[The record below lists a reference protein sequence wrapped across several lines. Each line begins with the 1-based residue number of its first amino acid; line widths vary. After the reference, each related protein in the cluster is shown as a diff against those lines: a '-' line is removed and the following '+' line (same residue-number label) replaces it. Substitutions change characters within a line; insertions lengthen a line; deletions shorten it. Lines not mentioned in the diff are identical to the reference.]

1 MIATG
6 FQVASGASVITS
18 YAKQEEVG
26 LERKRKEAMKFYR

>member
-18 YAKQEEVG
+18 YAKEEEG